1 MPAVGRGSSKPKSLV
16 EHLSDHA
23 PKRLVNDILPIDRYL
38 TSAKYLIKQAADYR
52 RIGDEEQLYVM
63 LLRFASL
70 MVETIPKHRDFRD
83 SHAEYK
89 VLKRDLLGSYL
100 PELEQL
106 KISLR
111 LKERPEPPAAAS
123 RNRPAYAVQLS
134 VSALPQVDWA
144 SSGAPVAA
152 APPPPP
158 PPDAAGALLRVD
170 DLLEVMGQ
178 APPPPPPPAAPAAP
192 SAPPAA
198 VAAAPTDP
206 YALAAAAAASLAA
219 TPSAL
224 DIPQSKYALTYS
236 ASSGR
241 HALFGGPSQPA
252 GSSSSGAAG
261 AVTRLGSADGR
272 GLLPRYPTVLD
283 AWPAAAAAAGELTQ
297 LSLSPGQQQQQLLA
311 LVAGPHPAAGPSLG
325 PQEIPVDYL
334 PASTQG
340 LPDTCRLPHA
350 APPPPP
356 APSPSAPSSSSV
368 GPTPGGPKELRK
380 LAQLRDVHVS
390 VSLMNEFLAFARS
403 NTARGVESCGILAG
417 RLLAGDST
425 FAITTLIIPK
435 QQGTSDTVHALNEE
449 EIFEAQFE
457 RELYPLGWIH
467 THPTQT
473 CFLSSVDVH
482 TQCGYQT
489 MLDEA
494 VAIVMAPTD
503 PSKKCGIFR
512 LSTPGG
518 LGLVQRCPQRGF
530 HTHPPTDSGQ
540 ELYELSKHVFLNER
554 TKHEVLDLR

>member
-325 PQEIPVDYL
+325 PQEIP
-334 PASTQG
+334 
-340 LPDTCRLPHA
+340 
-350 APPPPP
+350 
-356 APSPSAPSSSSV
+356 
-368 GPTPGGPKELRK
+368 ELRK